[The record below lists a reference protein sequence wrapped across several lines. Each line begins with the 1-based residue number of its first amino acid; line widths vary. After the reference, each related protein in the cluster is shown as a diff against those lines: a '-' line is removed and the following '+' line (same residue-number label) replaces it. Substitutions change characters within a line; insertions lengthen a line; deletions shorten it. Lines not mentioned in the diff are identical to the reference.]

1 VTVEA
6 TTGIETGTVGV
17 DGIEVFFRR
26 RGGEGYPAVFL
37 HGNPTHSEDWMP
49 VLERMNGPA
58 LAIDLPGFGR
68 SERPDPSR
76 FEYSMYSYAL
86 FLESALREL
95 GVREHSLVVHD
106 WGGLGLISAQRRPQ
120 LIRRI
125 VVINA
130 VPLLPGYRWHR
141 LARIWRTRGLG
152 ELSTRGWSRPMAALA
167 LREARGDW
175 GAWPPEFVDMIW
187 DHLDEG
193 TFRAVLRLYRSA
205 PESELEAAG
214 RGLRGLGAPALVVWG
229 RRDRYLPARF
239 GRDYAEV
246 LDAELMELPG
256 VGHWPWREDAAVIE
270 RVVGF
275 LER

>member
-1 VTVEA
+1 VTEE
-6 TTGIETGTVGV
+6 TTSGIETGTVVV

-26 RGGEGYPAVFL
+26 RGGEGAPAVFV

-49 VLERMNGPA
+49 ILERMGGPG

-68 SERPDPSR
+68 SGRPDPSR
-76 FEYSMYSYAL
+76 FEYSMYAYAL

-95 GVREHSLVVHD
+95 AVREHSLVVHD
-106 WGGLGLISAQRRPQ
+106 WGGLALIAAQRRPE
-120 LIRRI
+120 LMRRI

-152 ELSTRGWSRPMAALA
+152 ELSTMGWSRALAALA

-187 DHLDEG
+187 DHLDQG
-193 TFRAVLRLYRSA
+193 TFRAILRLYRSA
-205 PESELEAAG
+205 PEAELAAAG
-214 RGLRGLGAPALVVWG
+214 RRLGELDAPALVVWG
-229 RRDRYLPARF
+229 QQDRYLPPRF
-239 GRDYAEV
+239 GRDYADV
-246 LDAELMELPG
+246 LNAELLELSG
-256 VGHWPWREDAAVIE
+256 VGHWPWREDPSVIE